1 MAEDFKSL
9 MGELLQDTYSAETQ
23 LLEALPEM
31 AEAASTPALKQAFQ
45 EHLQV
50 TQRQVERLERVA
62 KMVGVDPDGDDCEAM
77 EGLVAEAEEIV
88 DEHDEGP
95 VRDAA
100 LISAAQKVEHYEI
113 AAYGTLTAMAKACGM
128 KDAADLLAQTLK
140 EEKDTDELL
149 TQLAEQQVNPA
160 ALRGEAANDP
170 TRRSK
175 GSAA

>member
-31 AEAASTPALKQAFQ
+31 AEAASTPALRKAF
-45 EHLQV
+45 EDHLQM
-50 TQRQVERLERVA
+50 TQRQVERLEEVA
-62 KMVGVDPDGDDCEAM
+62 EMMGVDPDGEDCEAM
-77 EGLVAEAEEIV
+77 EGLIAEAEEIV
-88 DEHDEGP
+88 NDHEEGP

-113 AAYGTLTAMAKACGM
+113 AAYGTLTAMAKAAGLRE
-128 KDAADLLAQTLK
+128 AADLLAQTLK
-140 EEKDTDELL
+140 EEKDTDEQL
-149 TQLAEQQVNPA
+149 TELAEREVTPA
-160 ALRGEAANDP
+160 ALRGAVASDP
-170 TRRSK
+170 AKRRK

>member
-23 LLEALPEM
+23 ILEILPELE
-31 AEAASTPALKQAFQ
+31 EAASTPQLKQVFQ
-45 EHLQV
+45 EHLAV

-62 KMVGVDPDGDDCEAM
+62 EMLGIDPEGKDCEAM
-77 EGLVAEAEEIV
+77 EGLVAEAEELV
-88 DEHDEGP
+88 DDYDEGP

-113 AAYGTLTAMAKACGM
+113 AAYGTLTAMAKAAGL

-149 TQLAEQQVNPA
+149 SQVAEQQVNPA
-160 ALRGEAANDP
+160 ALQGAAANDP
-170 TRRSK
+170 TARSK

>member
-23 LLEALPEM
+23 LLDALPDM
-31 AEAASTPALKQAFQ
+31 ADAASTPALRDAFE
-45 EHLQV
+45 EHLEI
-50 TQRQVERLERVA
+50 TQRQVERLEKVA
-62 KMVGVDPDGDDCEAM
+62 EMLGCDPEGEECEAM

-88 DEHDEGP
+88 DEHEEGP

-113 AAYGTLTAMAKACGM
+113 AAYGTLCAMAKAAGM
-128 KDAADLLAQTLK
+128 QEAADLLAQTLK
-140 EEKDTDELL
+140 EEKDTDERL
-149 TQLAEQQVNPA
+149 TEIAEQHVNPA
-160 ALRGEAANDP
+160 ALRGKAANDP
-170 TRRSK
+170 AKRSK

>member
-9 MGELLQDTYSAETQ
+9 LGELLQDTYSAETQ

-31 AEAASTPALKQAFQ
+31 AGAASTPALRKAFE
-45 EHLQV
+45 EHLEM

-62 KMVGVDPDGDDCEAM
+62 EMVGCDPEGEDCEAM
-77 EGLVAEAEEIV
+77 EGLIAEAEEIM

-100 LISAAQKVEHYEI
+100 LIAAAQKVEHYEI
-113 AAYGTLTAMAKACGM
+113 AAYGTLTAMAKACGL
-128 KDAADLLAQTLK
+128 KQAAELLAQTLR
-140 EEKDTDELL
+140 EEKETDETL
-149 TQLAEQQVNPA
+149 TALAEKEVNPA
-160 ALRGEAANDP
+160 AMRGMAANDP
-170 TRRSK
+170 AKRSK

>member
-9 MGELLQDTYSAETQ
+9 LGELIQDTYSAETQ

-31 AEAASTPALKQAFQ
+31 AEAASTPQLKQAFQ
-45 EHLQV
+45 EHLAM

-62 KMVGVDPDGDDCEAM
+62 EMAGVDPDGEDCEAM
-77 EGLVAEAEEIV
+77 EGLIAEAEEIV
-88 DEHDEGP
+88 DEHEEGP

-113 AAYGTLTAMAKACGM
+113 AAYGTLAAMAKACGLTE
-128 KDAADLLAQTLK
+128 AVGLLAQTLQ

-149 TQLAEQQVNPA
+149 TRVAEQQVNPA
-160 ALRGEAANDP
+160 ALRGTAANDP

>member
-31 AEAASTPALKQAFQ
+31 AEAASTPALRKAFE

-50 TQRQVERLERVA
+50 TQRQVERLEKVA
-62 KMVGVDPDGDDCEAM
+62 EMIGCDPEGEDCEAM

-95 VRDAA
+95 IRDAA

-113 AAYGTLTAMAKACGM
+113 AAYGTLTAMARAAGM
-128 KDAADLLAQTLK
+128 REAADLLAQTLK
-140 EEKDTDELL
+140 EEKDTDEQL

-160 ALRGEAANDP
+160 ALRGAAANDP

>member
-23 LLEALPEM
+23 LLDALPEM
-31 AEAASTPALKQAFQ
+31 ADAASSPALKQAFE
-45 EHLQV
+45 EHLAV
-50 TQRQVERLERVA
+50 TQRQIERLEKVA
-62 KMVGVDPDGDDCEAM
+62 EMLGCDPEGEECEAM
-77 EGLVAEAEEIV
+77 EGLVAEAEELI

-95 VRDAA
+95 ILDAA

-113 AAYGTLTAMAKACGM
+113 AAYGTLCAMAKAAGM
-128 KDAADLLAQTLK
+128 KEAADLLAQTLK

-149 TQLAEQQVNPA
+149 TQVAEQHVNPA
-160 ALRGEAANDP
+160 ALRGEPANDK
-170 TRRSK
+170 TKRSK

>member
-1 MAEDFKSL
+1 MESDFKSL
-9 MGELLQDTYSAETQ
+9 LAELLQDTYSAETQ
-23 LLEALPEM
+23 LIEALPDM
-31 AEAASTPALKQAFQ
+31 AEAASTPELRQAFE
-45 EHLQV
+45 EHLRI
-50 TQRQVERLERVA
+50 TERQAERLEKVA
-62 KMVGVDPDGDDCEAM
+62 EMLSISPEGEDCEAM
-77 EGLVAEAEEIV
+77 EGLVAEAQEIV
-88 DEHDEGP
+88 DTFEEGP

-149 TQLAEQQVNPA
+149 SELAESKVNPA
-160 ALRGEAANDP
+160 AMRGMPANDQSQS
-170 TRRSK
+170 RK

>member
-9 MGELLQDTYSAETQ
+9 LGELLQDTYSAETQ

-31 AEAASTPALKQAFQ
+31 AGAASTPSLRKAFE
-45 EHLQV
+45 EHLAV
-50 TQRQVERLERVA
+50 TQRQVERLEKVA
-62 KMVGVDPDGDDCEAM
+62 EMIGCDPDGEDCEAM
-77 EGLVAEAEEIV
+77 EGLIAEAEEIM

-100 LISAAQKVEHYEI
+100 LIAAAQKVEHYEI

-128 KDAADLLAQTLK
+128 KEAAALLAETLK
-140 EEKDTDELL
+140 EEKDTDEAL
-149 TQLAEQQVNPA
+149 TELAEKEVNPA
-160 ALRGEAANDP
+160 ALRGQAANDP
-170 TRRSK
+170 TARGK

>member
-9 MGELLQDTYSAETQ
+9 LGELLQDTYSAESQ

-31 AEAASTPALKQAFQ
+31 AEAASTPQLKQAFQ
-45 EHLQV
+45 EHLAV
-50 TQRQVERLERVA
+50 TQRQVERLEKVA
-62 KMVGVDPDGDDCEAM
+62 EMFGVDPEGEDCEAM
-77 EGLVAEAEEIV
+77 EGLIAEGEEIV

-100 LISAAQKVEHYEI
+100 LIVAAQKVEHYEI
-113 AAYGTLTAMAKACGM
+113 AAYGSLITMAKAAGM
-128 KDAADLLAQTLK
+128 KEAADLLAQTLK

-149 TQLAEQQVNPA
+149 TQVAEQQVNPA
-160 ALRGEAANDP
+160 ALRGAAANDP
-170 TRRSK
+170 AKRSK

>member
-9 MGELLQDTYSAETQ
+9 LGELLQDTYSAETQ
-23 LLEALPEM
+23 LLEMLPEM
-31 AEAASTPALKQAFQ
+31 AEAAATPQLRQAFE
-45 EHLQV
+45 EHLAV
-50 TQRQVERLERVA
+50 TQRQLERLERA
-62 KMVGVDPDGDDCEAM
+62 AETLGVDPEGEDCEAM
-77 EGLVAEAEEIV
+77 EGLIAEAEEIL

-100 LISAAQKVEHYEI
+100 LIAAAQKIEHYEI
-113 AAYGTLTAMAKACGM
+113 AAYGTLAAMAKAAGM
-128 KDAADLLAQTLK
+128 RDAADLFAQTLK

-149 TQLAEQQVNPA
+149 TEVAEQHVNPA

-170 TRRSK
+170 TKRSK